1 MTTSQ
6 NYLGERPSLVIHKKN
21 QFEKKLPIVNS
32 YFQNTLDI
40 ILHLCLL
47 WYCRFGSILVPP
59 LNFPLPAFGVLPLVS
74 GSN

>member
-6 NYLGERPSLVIHKKN
+6 NYLGESPPLVIHKTN
-21 QFEKKLPIVNS
+21 LFEKKPIVNS
-32 YFQNTLDI
+32 YCQNTLDI

-59 LNFPLPAFGVLPLVS
+59 LNFPLPAFGVLP
-74 GSN
+74 